1 MSDIKIFTD
10 CVSDLSKELIEEND
24 IATIPFYVH
33 FNDEIYKDGIEL
45 NQEELYKKVKQYN
58 TLPKT
63 SAPSP
68 QDFINSFNPYVEEKK
83 EIIYIGISHKLSATM
98 QNAIIAKN
106 EFPNANI
113 SLIDSCNLSSG
124 IGLLALKACDLR
136 NEGLSG
142 KQIVERLNELT
153 PKIQTSFVVDTLEY
167 LHKGGRCSALESF
180 FGGLLKI
187 KPILKVEDGKIKLG
201 KKARGKTDKV
211 INLMLEDVLKNKNN
225 IDKKRVFITHSQ
237 GGELVYYLKEQLEKN
252 TDIENVYITEAS
264 SVISSHCG
272 PGTIGIL
279 YMEK

>member
-1 MSDIKIFTD
+1 MADIKIFTD

-45 NQEELYKKVKQYN
+45 SQEELYKKVN
-58 TLPKT
+58 TYGALPKT

-68 QDFINSFNPYVEEKK
+68 QDFINSFKPYVEGGK

-98 QNAIIAKN
+98 QNAIIAKK

-113 SLIDSCNLSSG
+113 SLVDSCNLSSG

-136 NEGLSG
+136 DEGLSG
-142 KQIVERLNELT
+142 KQIVEKLSKLA

-167 LHKGGRCSALESF
+167 LYKGGRCSALESF
-180 FGGLLKI
+180 FGSVLKI
-187 KPILKVEDGKIKLG
+187 KPILKVEDGELKLG
-201 KKARGKTDKV
+201 KKARGKIDKV
-211 INLMLEDVLKNKNN
+211 INSMLEDVLNNKNN
-225 IDKKRVFITHSQ
+225 IDKKRTFITHSQ
-237 GGELVYYLKEQLEKN
+237 GGELVYYLKEQLENK
-252 TDIENVYITEAS
+252 TDIENVYITDAS
-264 SVISSHCG
+264 CVISSHCG

-279 YMEK
+279 YIEK

>member
-1 MSDIKIFTD
+1 MSNIKIFTD

-33 FNDEIYKDGIEL
+33 FNDEIFKDGIEL
-45 NQEELYKKVKQYN
+45 NQEELYKKVKKYN

-68 QDFINSFNPYVEEKK
+68 QDFINSFNPYVEGKK

-136 NEGLSG
+136 DEGLSG
-142 KQIVERLNELT
+142 KQIVEKLSELT

-180 FGGLLKI
+180 FGGILKI
-187 KPILKVEDGKIKLG
+187 KPILKVENGEIKLG

-211 INLMLEDVLKNKNN
+211 IDLMLEDVLKNKNN
-225 IDKKRVFITHSQ
+225 IDKKRAFITHSQ
-237 GGELVYYLKEQLEKN
+237 GGELVYYLKKQLEKN
-252 TDIENVYITEAS
+252 TDIENVYITDAS